1 MPPFVGEAVNVT
13 LVPAQI
19 VPFGLAEILTAGV
32 TLAVTVTLIELA
44 AVTQPVPLFLAT
56 SVPLKVV
63 VETTLGI
70 PVIEIGVAGSAVNP
84 TSARPA
90 VLAVLSQS
98 IMYSFGLPVVALY
111 GNVLMVIPEQTPGIP
126 PRVIDGDAM
135 LTLIG
140 PKTAVHTVL
149 ASLIVTL

>member
-1 MPPFVGEAVNVT
+1 MVGVAVNVT

-19 VPFGLAEILTAGV
+19 GPLGLAPTLTDGV

-56 SVPLKVV
+56 RVPLKVV
-63 VETTLGI
+63 VEPTLGI
-70 PVIEIGVAGSAVNP
+70 PVIEIGVAGSAVNA

-90 VLAVLSQS
+90 PFAVLSQS
-98 IMYSFGLPVVALY
+98 IVYSFGLPVVALY
-111 GNVLMVIPEQTPGIP
+111 GNVLVVVPEHTPGIL

-140 PKTAVHTVL
+140 PNTAVHTVL